1 MKIIVLT
8 IFCVVPWVCFG
19 LNCKLAEKGP
29 NYGHSQIFECFTHY
43 HYCAAAN
50 CTACVLI
57 VHFQPAEHSHSYKV
71 NTFTKSKTFH
81 FTKWGCFN
89 STDSQK
95 CSEFFTPTSS
105 NVNQSVTCEPCLIG
119 KKDVDLSND
128 NFTGVF
134 TRTVIT
140 PTTFA
145 GNGLKCKVG
154 ELSVD
159 GLMDHDF
166 WKIVECRADEHYC
179 VAASCAYLNI
189 GMWPTIQKPD
199 VVKVTDN
206 VTKWGCSES
215 NEAKCGMHHPSIA
228 DVAFVCD
235 PCYIGPKDVDL
246 ANENYTGVFPVAA
259 AIKHTGTSPRPSTTS
274 PKITDRNGDKLSS
287 TVTSTKNG
295 ATNVNNSVIF
305 VAVML
310 SLVLLTIF

>member
-8 IFCVVPWVCFG
+8 IFCVAPWVCFG
-19 LNCKLAEKGP
+19 LNCKNAEKGP
-29 NYGHSQIFECFTHY
+29 NYGHSQIVECYTDK

-50 CTACVLI
+50 CTA
-57 VHFQPAEHSHSYKV
+57 F

-81 FTKWGCFN
+81 STKWGCFN

-95 CSEFFTPTSS
+95 CSEFFTPTS
-105 NVNQSVTCEPCLIG
+105 NGNQSYTCEPCLIG
-119 KKDVDLSND
+119 EKDVDLSND
-128 NFTGVF
+128 NFTGVI
-134 TRTVIT
+134 TRAVIT

-145 GNGLKCKVG
+145 GNGLKCKSG
-154 ELSVD
+154 ELSV
-159 GLMDHDF
+159 GSLMDHDF
-166 WKIVECRADEHYC
+166 WEIVECSADEHYC
-179 VAASCAYLNI
+179 VAASCAYVNI
-189 GMWPTIQKPD
+189 GLWPDIQRPD
-199 VVKVTDN
+199 IVKVTAN

-215 NEAKCGMHHPSIA
+215 NEAECGMQPSIA
-228 DVAFVCD
+228 DVGFVCD
-235 PCYIGPKDVDL
+235 PCLIGQKDVDL

-259 AIKHTGTSPRPSTTS
+259 AIELTGTRPSPSTTP

-310 SLVLLTIF
+310 SLVLRAIFAIFE

>member
-50 CTACVLI
+50 CTA
-57 VHFQPAEHSHSYKV
+57 F